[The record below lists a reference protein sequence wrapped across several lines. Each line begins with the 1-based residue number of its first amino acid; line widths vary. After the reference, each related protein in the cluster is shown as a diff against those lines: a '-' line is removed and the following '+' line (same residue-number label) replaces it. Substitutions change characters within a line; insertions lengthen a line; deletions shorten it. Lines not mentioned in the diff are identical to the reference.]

1 MTRIV
6 TTLVAVALLALAPIG
21 FAQEASE
28 LDVSEAE
35 GFMGMWSLSFES
47 DQGPFDYSLDLKDMG
62 GKVAATLNNDFL
74 GESMVTDITKVGDDL
89 NLKWEGD
96 MQGQLMKAS
105 LPSRDP
111 DAHPRRGR
119 VRIEAEG
126 SAAEGLARFRR
137 VCPDGRDRHPV
148 AQDLHGRARSAL
160 AVRPADLHGCRGQSA
175 EAGGLARGPTEPAST
190 PAHSPV
196 TSWSGTFRPSRRSQ
210 AHRPH
215 RGGGVCCLPPR
226 DPARS
231 GS

>member
-96 MQGQLMKAS
+96 MQGQLIPLTLTLTPDGDGLKAS
-105 LPSRDP
+105 LDFV
-111 DAHPRRGR
+111 GF
-119 VRIEAEG
+119 VQM
-126 SAAEGLARFRR
+126 
-137 VCPDGRDRHPV
+137 DG
-148 AQDLHGRARSAL
+148 
-160 AVRPADLHGCRGQSA
+160 
-175 EAGGLARGPTEPAST
+175 T
-190 PAHSPV
+190 
-196 TSWSGTFRPSRRSQ
+196 GTR
-210 AHRPH
+210 
-215 RGGGVCCLPPR
+215 
-226 DPARS
+226 
-231 GS
+231 